1 MLTSVNQM
9 SDNVNKSP
17 VGEGRGGRR
26 STGPGEV
33 EGAMTELLYLHDSY
47 LREFEAAVAATD
59 DSAAVL
65 DRTAFFPGGGGQ
77 PADTGSLHW
86 AGQETRVV
94 EMRRDGEL
102 IWHVLD
108 GPVPPAGVSVRGTLD
123 WDRRYA
129 IMRHHSALHILVGTV
144 YRLFGARV
152 TGGAIYPDR
161 ARMDFSLEDLSKERI
176 DAIAQETN
184 RVIAEDRRIL
194 VRFVSREEFER
205 SDLVR
210 LARDLVPRSVERI
223 RIVDIEGYDAQADG
237 GTHVAHT
244 GEIEWLRIVKTEN
257 KGKANRRLE
266 IQLGRNT
273 GG

>member
-1 MLTSVNQM
+1 
-9 SDNVNKSP
+9 
-17 VGEGRGGRR
+17 
-26 STGPGEV
+26 
-33 EGAMTELLYLHDSY
+33 MTELLYLHDSY
-47 LREFEAAVAATD
+47 LREFDATVTATD
-59 DSAAVL
+59 EDAVVL

-77 PADTGSLHW
+77 PADTGSLRW
-86 AGQETRVV
+86 AGQEARVI
-94 EMRRDGEL
+94 EMRRAGEV
-102 IWHVLD
+102 IWHVLG
-108 GPVPPAGVSVRGTLD
+108 GPVPQPGVSVRGTLD

-144 YRLFGARV
+144 YRLFAARV

-176 DAIAQETN
+176 EAIAQETN
-184 RVIAEDRRIL
+184 RVIAEDRRIV

-210 LARDLVPRSVERI
+210 LARDLVPKDVERI
-223 RIVDIEGYDAQADG
+223 RVVDIEGYDAQADG

-244 GEIEWLRIVKTEN
+244 SEIDWLRIVKTEN

-273 GG
+273 GS